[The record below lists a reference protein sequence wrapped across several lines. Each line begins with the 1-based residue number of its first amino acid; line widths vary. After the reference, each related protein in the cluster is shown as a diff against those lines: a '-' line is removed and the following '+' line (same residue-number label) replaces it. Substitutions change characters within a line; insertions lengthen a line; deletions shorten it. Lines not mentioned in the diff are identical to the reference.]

1 MIRYSSRSAAALPDG
16 PAASLKISDGAGR
29 ARQPVMVAL
38 LRRLGARGV
47 EAALGESPVLGHS
60 LPVGSVSPVV

>member
-1 MIRYSSRSAAALPDG
+1 
-16 PAASLKISDGAGR
+16 
-29 ARQPVMVAL
+29 MVAL